1 MRGRSIA
8 LSPFRRLITDVMRY
22 AIAVPGV
29 PTERVMELGAVI
41 AARNAVPYRPA
52 WAGIFAKAC
61 ALTAREF
68 PQLRRAYAKWPWPHL
83 YEYRD
88 SIATITI
95 NREHNG
101 EACVLPLL
109 VMDPASMP
117 IQTIDTVINRHV
129 QSPVTEIRAFRR
141 AMTIG
146 KLPGFLRRPAMWA
159 GYNMPRWRANY
170 FGTFTVTSVSFKGA
184 ELLYVPTLTTSLL
197 TFGVFG
203 SDGRT
208 PVRMVIDHRVMDGME
223 FAAILARLEAIMNGP
238 ILQELRMD
246 AGLDRPGHSEPR
258 GEAEVRSILSS
269 GKRAAS

>member
-41 AARNAVPYRPA
+41 AARNAVSYRPA

-68 PQLRRAYAKWPWPHL
+68 PELRRAYVKWPWPHL
-83 YEYRD
+83 YEYPD

-101 EACVLPLL
+101 EACVLPL
-109 VMDPASMP
+109 VMMDPASMP
-117 IQTIDTVINRHV
+117 IHIIDAVINKHV
-129 QSPVTEIRAFRR
+129 QSPVTEVRAFRR
-141 AMTIG
+141 AMAIG
-146 KLPGFLRRPAMWA
+146 KLPGILRRPMMWA

-170 FGTFTVTSVSFKGA
+170 FGTFTVTSVAFKGS

-203 SDGRT
+203 PDGRT

-246 AGLDRPGHSEPR
+246 AGLDRPGHHER

>member
-22 AIAVPGV
+22 AISVPGI
-29 PTERVMELGAVI
+29 PTERVMDLGAVI

-61 ALTAREF
+61 ALAAREF
-68 PQLRRAYAKWPWPHL
+68 PELRRAYVKWPWPHL
-83 YEYRD
+83 YEYQD

-95 NREHNG
+95 NREHDG

-109 VMDPASMP
+109 VADPASMP
-117 IQTIDTVINRHV
+117 IHMIDTVINKHV
-129 QSPVTEIRAFRR
+129 HAPMAEIRAFRR

-203 SDGRT
+203 PDGRT
-208 PVRMVIDHRVMDGME
+208 PVRMVIDHRVMDGMK
-223 FAAILARLEAIMNGP
+223 FAAILDRLEAIMNGP
-238 ILQELRMD
+238 ILQELRSE
-246 AGLDRPGHSEPR
+246 AGLDRRGHHEPR
-258 GEAEVRSILSS
+258 GEAEIRSILSS

>member
-68 PQLRRAYAKWPWPHL
+68 PELRRAYLKWPWPHL
-83 YEYRD
+83 YEYPD
-88 SIATITI
+88 SVATIAI

-109 VMDPASMP
+109 LPNAGSMP
-117 IQTIDTVINRHV
+117 IHTIDTVINKHV
-129 QSPVTEIRAFRR
+129 QPPITEIRAFRR

-146 KLPGFLRRPAMWA
+146 KLPGILRRPVIWA

-170 FGTFTVTSVSFKGA
+170 FGTFAITSVSFKGA
-184 ELLYVPTLTTSLL
+184 DLLYVPTLTTSLL

-203 SDGRT
+203 PDGRT

-238 ILQELRMD
+238 ILQELRSD
-246 AGLDRPGHSEPR
+246 AGLDRLGHAEPR

>member
-68 PQLRRAYAKWPWPHL
+68 PELRRAYFKWPWPRL
-83 YEYRD
+83 YEYPD

-109 VMDPASMP
+109 VMDPASLP
-117 IQTIDTVINRHV
+117 IHTIDTVINRYV
-129 QSPVTEIRAFRR
+129 QSPVTEVRAFQR
-141 AMTIG
+141 AIAVG
-146 KLPGFLRRPAMWA
+146 KLPGVLRRPMMWA

-170 FGTFTVTSVSFKGA
+170 FGTFAVTSVAFKGS

-203 SDGRT
+203 PDGRT

-238 ILQELRMD
+238 ILQELRSE
-246 AGLDRPGHSEPR
+246 AGLDRLGHAEPR

>member
-8 LSPFRRLITDVMRY
+8 LSPCRRLITDVMRY
-22 AIAVPGV
+22 ALAVPGV
-29 PTERVMELGAVI
+29 PTERVMDLGAVI

-68 PQLRRAYAKWPWPHL
+68 PQLRRTYLKWPWPRL
-83 YEYRD
+83 YEYPK
-88 SIATITI
+88 SIAAITI

-109 VMDPASMP
+109 IADPASTP
-117 IQTIDTVINRHV
+117 IQWIDTLINGYV
-129 QSPVTEIRAFRR
+129 QSPVTEIRAFQR
-141 AMTIG
+141 AIAVG
-146 KLPGFLRRPAMWA
+146 KLPGILRRPLMWA

-170 FGTFTVTSVSFKGA
+170 FGTFAVTSVSFKGS

-203 SDGRT
+203 PDGRT
-208 PVRMVIDHRVMDGME
+208 PVRMIIDHRVMDGME

-238 ILQELRMD
+238 ILQELRLE
-246 AGLDRPGHSEPR
+246 AGLDQPGHSEPR

>member
-8 LSPFRRLITDVMRY
+8 ISPFRRLITDVMRY

-29 PTERVMELGAVI
+29 PTERVMDLGAVI

-68 PQLRRAYAKWPWPHL
+68 PELRRTYLKWPWPRL
-83 YEYRD
+83 YEYPD

-109 VMDPASMP
+109 VVDPASMP
-117 IQTIDTVINRHV
+117 IHTIDTVINKHV

-141 AMTIG
+141 AMAIG
-146 KLPGFLRRPAMWA
+146 KLPGVLRRPAMWA

-170 FGTFTVTSVSFKGA
+170 FGTFTVTSVAFKGS
-184 ELLYVPTLTTSLL
+184 EFLYVPTLTTSLL

-203 SDGRT
+203 PDGRT

-238 ILQELRMD
+238 ILQELRSD
-246 AGLDRPGHSEPR
+246 AGLDRLGHPAPR